1 LEEPPR
7 GTIRVM
13 QLLAPGAY
21 GGLERVVTHLS
32 TGLARRGWPSAV
44 VAILDAGAVEPPVL
58 DEMRAGGV
66 TVFPVPVPHRAYRQ
80 ERLQVGEVVD
90 RWRPEVGNTHG
101 YRADVNLR
109 PVLQGRRIPVVGT
122 AHGFTGGGWK
132 NRIFEWLDRRA
143 LGRCEA
149 VVAVSG
155 PLGERLRRR
164 GVGSDR
170 LHVIPNAWAPS
181 RTTFTRAE
189 ARERLGL
196 PPEAVA
202 IGWVGRLG
210 AEKGPDVA
218 VSAMAKLRHPTALLS
233 LVGTGREEVA
243 LRALA
248 SRLDVHGRI
257 RWHGSVPAA
266 GELMAAFDVFCLS
279 SRTEGTPMVLL
290 EAIAAGV
297 PVVATRVGGVPDV
310 VSVEEAMLVPT
321 EDPAA
326 LAAALDHTLTV
337 RAEADARAQRAR
349 RRLETA
355 FGVEPWL
362 DRYQV
367 LYRSLT
373 GSR

>member
-1 LEEPPR
+1 
-7 GTIRVM
+7 M

-21 GGLERVVTHLS
+21 GGLERVVTQLS
-32 TGLARRGWPSAV
+32 TGLARRGWSSAV
-44 VAILDAGAVEPPVL
+44 VAILDAGAAEPPVL

-66 TVFPVPVPHRAYRQ
+66 TVFPVPVPHRAYRL
-80 ERLQVGEVVD
+80 ERNQVGKLVEQ
-90 RWRPEVGNTHG
+90 WRPEVANTHG

-109 PVLQGRRIPVVGT
+109 PVLQARLIPVVGT

-132 NRIFEWLDRRA
+132 NRLFEWLDRRA

-149 VVAVSG
+149 AVAVSG
-155 PLGERLRRR
+155 PLGELMRTG
-164 GVGSDR
+164 GVDPDR
-170 LHVIPNAWAPS
+170 LHLIPNAWAPS
-181 RTTFTRAE
+181 GTTLTRAE

-196 PPEAVA
+196 ARDAVA

-218 VSAMAKLRHPTALLS
+218 VSAMARLRHPAACLS
-233 LVGTGREEVA
+233 LVGTGREEA
-243 LRALA
+243 SLRALA
-248 SRLDVHGRI
+248 GRRKIDDRI

-266 GELMAAFDVFCLS
+266 GDLMAAFDVFCLS
-279 SRTEGTPMVLL
+279 SRTEGTPMALF

-310 VSVEEAMLVPT
+310 VSDEEAVLVPA
-321 EDPAA
+321 EDPVA
-326 LAAALDHTLTV
+326 LAGALDRILAAP
-337 RAEADARAQRAR
+337 AEANTRAQRAR
-349 RRLETA
+349 QRLETS

-362 DRYQV
+362 DRYQA

>member
-1 LEEPPR
+1 
-7 GTIRVM
+7 M

-21 GGLERVVTHLS
+21 GGLERVVTQLS

-44 VAILDAGAVEPPVL
+44 VAILDAGAAEPPVL
-58 DEMRAGGV
+58 EEMRAAGV
-66 TVFPVPVPHRAYRQ
+66 TIFPVPVPHRAYRL
-80 ERLQVGEVVD
+80 ERNQVGQAVD
-90 RWRPEVGNTHG
+90 QWRPEVANTHG

-109 PVLQGRRIPVVGT
+109 RVLQARRIPVVGT

-149 VVAVSG
+149 AVAVSA
-155 PLGERLRRR
+155 PLGERLRRG
-164 GVGSDR
+164 GVASDR
-170 LHVIPNAWAPS
+170 LHVIPNAWAAS
-181 RTTFTRAE
+181 RTTLTRAE

-196 PPEAVA
+196 AQDAVV

-210 AEKGPDVA
+210 VEKGPDVT
-218 VSAMAKLRHPTALLS
+218 VSAMAELRHPTAVLS
-233 LVGTGREEVA
+233 LVGTGREEA
-243 LRALA
+243 SLQTLA
-248 SRLDVHGRI
+248 GRLKVHDRI

-266 GELMAAFDVFCLS
+266 GELMAVFDVFCLS

-310 VSVEEAMLVPT
+310 VSDEEAALVPS
-321 EDPAA
+321 EDPVA
-326 LAAALDHTLTV
+326 LAAALDHVLAAP
-337 RAEADARAQRAR
+337 AEAIARAQLAR

-362 DRYQV
+362 DRYQA

>member
-1 LEEPPR
+1 MEEPLR
-7 GTIRVM
+7 GSVRVM
-13 QLLAPGAY
+13 QLLAPSAY
-21 GGLERVVTHLS
+21 GGLERVVTQLS

-44 VAILDAGAVEPPVL
+44 VAILDAGAAEPAVL
-58 DEMRAGGV
+58 DEMRAAGV
-66 TVFPVPVPHRAYRQ
+66 TVFPVPVPHRAYRM
-80 ERLQVGEVVD
+80 ERNQVGQVVD
-90 RWRPEVGNTHG
+90 QWRPDVANTHG

-109 PVLQGRRIPVVGT
+109 PVLQARRIPVVGT

-149 VVAVSG
+149 AVAVSG
-155 PLGERLRRR
+155 PLGELLRRV
-164 GVGSDR
+164 GVSSDR
-170 LHVIPNAWAPS
+170 LHLIPNAWASS
-181 RTTFTRAE
+181 RTTLTRAE

-196 PPEAVA
+196 PRDAVA

-233 LVGTGREEVA
+233 LVGTGREEPG

-248 SRLDVHGRI
+248 ERLKLHDRI

-266 GELMAAFDVFCLS
+266 GDLMAAFDVFCLS

-310 VSVEEAMLVPT
+310 VSGEEAVLVPG
-321 EDPAA
+321 EDPVA
-326 LAAALDHTLTV
+326 LAAAVDQTLAAP
-337 RAEADARAQRAR
+337 AEATARAR
-349 RRLETA
+349 RARQRLETG
-355 FGVEPWL
+355 FGMESWL
-362 DRYQV
+362 DRYQA